1 MICAIYRSKKKLG
14 AYLYLEKRDDFS
26 KLPTELNQIFGRP
39 EFAMMLNLADRAK
52 LAHAD
57 INKVKDALKND
68 GYYLQLPPPIT
79 EKFLKSENYKL

>member
-26 KLPTELNQIFGRP
+26 KLPAELTQLFGRP
-39 EFAMMLNLADRAK
+39 EFAMMLNLADREK

-57 INKVKDALKND
+57 IKKVMSALDND

-79 EKFLKSENYKL
+79 QQFLKSENYKL